1 MQVKNSEEFKKSII
15 RYIQQE
21 LPECVGNF
29 VDGGCSVAAF
39 SGDIFSED
47 MNGELSSDEMH
58 FIIAS
63 HKAAW
68 LFKVINVIVGK
79 DPERASRIGEI
90 IREHLQDESLRSE

>member
-1 MQVKNSEEFKKSII
+1 
-15 RYIQQE
+15 
-21 LPECVGNF
+21 
-29 VDGGCSVAAF
+29 
-39 SGDIFSED
+39 